1 MSRIAIDYTPAYE
14 QGGGIGRY
22 VRELTAALATEDPV
36 TDYRLFV
43 AGAQREQLPHPPGPN
58 FDWRTTIL
66 TPRWLARIWQ
76 RAQLPLPV
84 EIITGPVDLF
94 HATDF
99 VLPPTLPRTRSLLT
113 VHDLSFLRVP
123 DAASPSLRRYLEA
136 VAPRSVE
143 RADHVLA
150 DSQATKD
157 DLIEIYRTPADKI
170 SVLYSGVDA
179 RFDPVMD
186 QMTLKAVL
194 DKHNLKDIKYVLSVG
209 TVQPRKNY
217 SGAIRAL
224 SRIRDQGIDL
234 HYAVAGG
241 PGWLEDEMYRS
252 IRETAMEDRVHIL
265 GFVPDE
271 DLPALYSGA
280 RALLALS
287 LYEGFGL
294 PVLEAMACGTP
305 VITSNLSSLPE
316 VAGDAGI
323 LVDPLDS
330 EAISDAIVKTL
341 TDAALRQQL
350 VAAGFER
357 VKRFSWASA
366 ASQLKAIY
374 DAMLDGSSNTIIR

>member
-1 MSRIAIDYTPAYE
+1 MPRIAIDYTPAYE

-22 VRELTAALATEDPV
+22 VRELTAALAIEDPV

-43 AGAQREQLPHPPGPN
+43 AGSKRERLPHPPGPN

-66 TPRWLARIWQ
+66 TPHWLARIWQ

-84 EIITGPVDLF
+84 EAFTGLVDLF

-99 VLPPTLPRTRSLLT
+99 VLPPTLPRARSLLT
-113 VHDLSFLRVP
+113 VHDLSFIRVP

-136 VAPRSVE
+136 VVPRSVE

-157 DLIEIYRTPADKI
+157 DLIEIYRTPPDKI
-170 SVLYSGVDA
+170 SVLYSAVDG
-179 RFDPVMD
+179 RFGRVTDEMAL
-186 QMTLKAVL
+186 QEVL
-194 DKHNLKDIKYVLSVG
+194 NRHNLKDIKYVLSVG

-224 SRIRDQGIDL
+224 SKIRDQGIDL

-241 PGWLEDEMYRS
+241 RGWLEDEMYRS

-280 RALLALS
+280 RALLAVS

-323 LVDPLDS
+323 LVDPLDT
-330 EAISDAIVKTL
+330 EAISDAIMRLL

-350 VAAGFER
+350 VAAGFEH
-357 VKRFSWASA
+357 VKRFSWTSA
-366 ASQLKAIY
+366 ASQLKSIY
-374 DAMLDGSSNTIIR
+374 DAMLGL

>member
-22 VRELTAALATEDPV
+22 ARELTAALAGEDPV

-43 AGAQREQLPHPPGPN
+43 AGSKREQLPQPPGPN
-58 FDWRTTIL
+58 FDWRPTIL

-76 RAQLPLPV
+76 RARMPLPV
-84 EIITGPVDLF
+84 EAFTGTVDLF

-123 DAASPSLRRYLEA
+123 DAASPSLRQYLEA
-136 VAPRSVE
+136 VVPRSVA

-150 DSQATKD
+150 DSHATKD

-170 SVLYSGVDA
+170 SVLHSGVDG
-179 RFDPVMD
+179 RFSPVTD
-186 QMTLKAVL
+186 RKALKDVL
-194 DKHNLKDIKYVLSVG
+194 DRHNLTDKEYVLSVG

-224 SRIRDQGIDL
+224 SRIRDQGIDV
-234 HYAVAGG
+234 HYAIAGG
-241 PGWLEDEMYRS
+241 SGWLEDEMYRS
-252 IRETAMEDRVHIL
+252 IRETAMDDRAHIL
-265 GFVPDE
+265 GFVPDQ

-280 RALLALS
+280 RALLAVS

-323 LVDPLDS
+323 LVDPLDN
-330 EAISDAIVKTL
+330 EAISDAILSTL
-341 TDAALRQQL
+341 TDADLRQQR
-350 VAAGFER
+350 VAAGFAQ
-357 VKRFSWASA
+357 VKHFTWARA
-366 ASQLKAIY
+366 ASQLKSIY
-374 DAMLDGSSNTIIR
+374 DAMLRG

>member
-22 VRELTAALATEDPV
+22 VRELTAALALEDPV

-43 AGAQREQLPHPPGPN
+43 AGSKRNQLSHPPGPN

-84 EIITGPVDLF
+84 EAFTGPVDLF

-99 VLPPTLPRTRSLLT
+99 VLPPTFPRTRSLLT
-113 VHDLSFLRVP
+113 VHDLSFIRVP

-136 VAPRSVE
+136 VVPRSVK

-157 DLIEIYRTPADKI
+157 DLMEFYRTPADKI
-170 SVLYSGVDA
+170 SVLYSAVDS
-179 RFDPVMD
+179 RFGPVTD
-186 QMTLKAVL
+186 ESALQEVL
-194 DKHNLKDIKYVLSVG
+194 DRHGLKDLAYVLSVG

-224 SRIRDQGIDL
+224 SRLRDEGIDL

-241 PGWLEDEMYRS
+241 SGWLEDEMYRS
-252 IRETAMEDRVHIL
+252 IRDTAMDDRVHIL

-280 RALLALS
+280 RALLAVS

-316 VAGDAGI
+316 VAGDAGV
-323 LVDPLDS
+323 LVDPLDT
-330 EAISDAIVKTL
+330 EAISDAIRRLL
-341 TDAALRQQL
+341 TDGALRKQL
-350 VAAGFER
+350 VAAGFEH
-357 VKRFSWASA
+357 VKRFSWARA
-366 ASQLKAIY
+366 ASQLKSIY
-374 DAMLDGSSNTIIR
+374 DELLG

>member
-22 VRELTAALATEDPV
+22 VRELTAAMALEDPV

-43 AGAQREQLPHPPGPN
+43 AGSKRNQLSHPPGPN

-76 RAQLPLPV
+76 RARVPLPV
-84 EIITGPVDLF
+84 EAFTGPVDLF

-99 VLPPTLPRTRSLLT
+99 VMPPTLPRTRSLLT
-113 VHDLSFLRVP
+113 VHDLSFIRVP

-136 VAPRSVE
+136 VVPRSVK

-157 DLIEIYRTPADKI
+157 DLMEFYRTPADKI
-170 SVLYSGVDA
+170 SVLYSAVDS
-179 RFDPVMD
+179 RFGRVTDESAL
-186 QMTLKAVL
+186 QEVL
-194 DKHNLKDIKYVLSVG
+194 DRHGLKDLAYVLSVG

-224 SRIRDQGIDL
+224 SRLRDEGIDL

-241 PGWLEDEMYRS
+241 SGWLEDEMYRS
-252 IRETAMEDRVHIL
+252 IRDTAMDDRVHIL
-265 GFVPDE
+265 GFIPDE

-280 RALLALS
+280 RALLAVS

-323 LVDPLDS
+323 LVDPLDT
-330 EAISDAIVKTL
+330 EAISDAIMRLL
-341 TDAALRQQL
+341 TDAALRKQL
-350 VAAGFER
+350 VAAGLEH
-357 VKRFSWASA
+357 VKRFSWARA
-366 ASQLKAIY
+366 ASQLKSIY
-374 DAMLDGSSNTIIR
+374 DELLG

>member
-22 VRELTAALATEDPV
+22 VRELTAALALEDPV

-43 AGAQREQLPHPPGPN
+43 AGSKRNQLSRPPGPN

-76 RAQLPLPV
+76 RAQVPLPV
-84 EIITGPVDLF
+84 EAFTGPVDLF

-113 VHDLSFLRVP
+113 VHDLSFIRVP

-136 VAPRSVE
+136 VVPRSVK

-150 DSQATKD
+150 DSRATKN
-157 DLIEIYRTPADKI
+157 DLMEFYRTPADKI
-170 SVLYSGVDA
+170 SVLYSAVDSQFSRVTDESA
-179 RFDPVMD
+179 L
-186 QMTLKAVL
+186 QEVL
-194 DKHNLKDIKYVLSVG
+194 DRHGLKDLAYVLSVG

-224 SRIRDQGIDL
+224 SRLRDAGIDL

-241 PGWLEDEMYRS
+241 GGWLEDEMYRS
-252 IRETAMEDRVHIL
+252 IRDTAMDDRVHIL

-271 DLPALYSGA
+271 DLSALYSGA
-280 RALLALS
+280 RALLAVS

-323 LVDPLDS
+323 LVDPLDTA
-330 EAISDAIVKTL
+330 AISDAIMRLL
-341 TDAALRQQL
+341 TDASLRKQL
-350 VAAGFER
+350 VAAGSEH
-357 VKRFSWASA
+357 VKRFSWARA
-366 ASQLKAIY
+366 ASQLKSIY
-374 DAMLDGSSNTIIR
+374 DELLG

>member
-22 VRELTAALATEDPV
+22 VRELTAALAIEDPA
-36 TDYRLFV
+36 TDYRLFA
-43 AGAQREQLPHPPGPN
+43 AGAKRERLPNPPGSN
-58 FDWRTTIL
+58 FEWRTTIL

-84 EIITGPVDLF
+84 EAFTGLVDLF

-99 VLPPTLPRTRSLLT
+99 VLPPTLPRARSLLT
-113 VHDLSFLRVP
+113 VHDLSFIRAP
-123 DAASPSLRRYLEA
+123 NAASPPLRRYLEA
-136 VAPRSVE
+136 VVPRSVE

-157 DLIEIYRTPADKI
+157 DLIEIYRTPADKV
-170 SVLYSGVDA
+170 SVLYSAVDGCFA
-179 RFDPVMD
+179 RVTDEMAL
-186 QMTLKAVL
+186 QEVL
-194 DKHNLKDIKYVLSVG
+194 DRHDLKDKTYALSVG

-224 SRIRDQGIDL
+224 SKIRDQGIDL

-241 PGWLEDEMYRS
+241 SGWLEDEIYRS

-280 RALLALS
+280 RALLAVS

-323 LVDPLDS
+323 LVDPLDT
-330 EAISDAIVKTL
+330 EAISDAIMRLL
-341 TDAALRQQL
+341 TDVALRQQL
-350 VAAGFER
+350 VAAGFEH

-366 ASQLKAIY
+366 ASQLKSIY
-374 DAMLDGSSNTIIR
+374 DEMLGV

>member
-22 VRELTAALATEDPV
+22 VRELTAALAVKDPL

-43 AGAQREQLPHPPGPN
+43 AGSKRERLPHPPGPN

-76 RAQLPLPV
+76 RAHLPLPV
-84 EIITGPVDLF
+84 EAFTGPVDLF

-99 VLPPTLPRTRSLLT
+99 VLPPTLPQTRNLLT

-136 VAPRSVE
+136 VVPRSVE

-170 SVLYSGVDA
+170 SVLYSGVDS
-179 RFDPVMD
+179 RFG
-186 QMTLKAVL
+186 AVTDEMAL
-194 DKHNLKDIKYVLSVG
+194 SDVLERHNLKDIAYVLSVG

-217 SGAIRAL
+217 SRAIRAL
-224 SRIRDQGIDL
+224 SKIRDQGIDL

-241 PGWLEDEMYRS
+241 SGWLEDEMYRS
-252 IRETAMEDRVHIL
+252 IKESAMEDYVHIL

-280 RALLALS
+280 RALLAVS

-316 VAGDAGI
+316 VAGAAGI
-323 LVDPLDS
+323 LVDPLDN
-330 EAISDAIVKTL
+330 EAISDAIVRTL

-350 VAAGFER
+350 VAVGFEHI
-357 VKRFSWASA
+357 KRFSWASA
-366 ASQLKAIY
+366 ASQLKSIY
-374 DAMLDGSSNTIIR
+374 DYILGA

>member
-1 MSRIAIDYTPAYE
+1 MSRIAIDYTAAYE

-22 VRELTAALATEDPV
+22 VRELTAALAVEDAV

-43 AGAQREQLPHPPGPN
+43 AGAKRAQLPRPPGVN
-58 FDWRTTIL
+58 FNWRPTIL

-84 EIITGPVDLF
+84 ETFTGAVDLF

-123 DAASPSLRRYLEA
+123 DAASASLRRYLEA
-136 VAPRSVE
+136 VVPRSVA
-143 RADHVLA
+143 RADQVLA

-170 SVLYSGVDA
+170 SVLYSAVDG
-179 RFDPVMD
+179 RFGRVTDEIA
-186 QMTLKAVL
+186 LRAVL
-194 DKHNLKDIKYVLSVG
+194 DRHGLNDKTFVLSVG

-217 SGAIRAL
+217 SRAIRAL
-224 SRIRDQGIDL
+224 SKIRDQGIDL
-234 HYAVAGG
+234 HYAIAGG
-241 PGWLEDEMYRS
+241 SGWLEDEMYRS
-252 IRETAMEDRVHIL
+252 IRESALEDRVHIL

-280 RALLALS
+280 RALLAVS

-294 PVLEAMACGTP
+294 PVLEAMACGTA
-305 VITSNLSSLPE
+305 VITSDLSSLPE

-323 LVDPLDS
+323 LVNPLDTD
-330 EAISDAIVKTL
+330 AISAAMMRLL
-341 TDAALRQQL
+341 TDSTLRQRL
-350 VAAGFER
+350 AAAGIEH
-357 VKRFSWASA
+357 VKRFSWAKSA
-366 ASQLKAIY
+366 RQLKSIY
-374 DAMLDGSSNTIIR
+374 DDMLGL

>member
-1 MSRIAIDYTPAYE
+1 MPRIAIDYTPAYE

-22 VRELTAALATEDPV
+22 VRELTAALAIEDPV

-43 AGAQREQLPHPPGPN
+43 AGSKRERLPHPPGPN
-58 FDWRTTIL
+58 FDWCRTIL

-84 EIITGPVDLF
+84 EAFTGLVDLF

-99 VLPPTLPRTRSLLT
+99 VLPPTLPRARSLLT
-113 VHDLSFLRVP
+113 VHDLSFIRVP
-123 DAASPSLRRYLEA
+123 DAASPSLKRYLEA
-136 VAPRSVE
+136 VVPRSVE

-157 DLIEIYRTPADKI
+157 DLIEIYRTPPDKI
-170 SVLYSGVDA
+170 SVLYSAVDG
-179 RFDPVMD
+179 RFGRVTDEMAL
-186 QMTLKAVL
+186 QEVL
-194 DKHNLKDIKYVLSVG
+194 NRHNLKDIKYVLSVG

-224 SRIRDQGIDL
+224 SKIRDQGIDL

-241 PGWLEDEMYRS
+241 RGWLEDEMYRS

-280 RALLALS
+280 RALLAVS

-323 LVDPLDS
+323 LVDPLDT
-330 EAISDAIVKTL
+330 EAISDAIMRLL

-350 VAAGFER
+350 VAAGFEH
-357 VKRFSWASA
+357 VKRFSWTSA
-366 ASQLKAIY
+366 ASQLKSIY
-374 DAMLDGSSNTIIR
+374 DAMLGL

>member
-1 MSRIAIDYTPAYE
+1 MSRIAIDYTPACE

-22 VRELTAALATEDPV
+22 TRELTAALAEEDPE

-43 AGAQREQLPHPPGPN
+43 AGSKREQLPHPPGPN
-58 FDWRTTIL
+58 FHWRTTSL

-84 EIITGPVDLF
+84 EAFSGLVDLF

-113 VHDLSFLRVP
+113 VHDLSYVRVP
-123 DAASPSLRRYLEA
+123 DAARASLRRYLEA
-136 VAPRSVE
+136 VVPRSVD

-157 DLIEIYRTPADKI
+157 DLIEVYRTPANKI
-170 SVLYSGVDA
+170 TVLYSGVDG
-179 RFDPVMD
+179 RFSRVEDEMV
-186 QMTLKAVL
+186 LKAVL
-194 DKHNLKDIKYVLSVG
+194 DRHNLRDKEYVLSVG

-217 SGAIRAL
+217 GRAIRAL
-224 SRIRDQGIDL
+224 STARDQGIDL
-234 HYAVAGG
+234 YYAVAGG
-241 PGWLEDEMYRS
+241 SGWLEDEMYRS
-252 IRETAMEDRVHIL
+252 IRETTMEDRVHFL

-280 RALLALS
+280 RALLAVS

-294 PVLEAMACGTP
+294 PVLEAMGCGTP

-323 LVDPLDS
+323 QVDPLDT
-330 EAISDAIVKTL
+330 EAISAAIVNLL
-341 TDAALRQQL
+341 TDATLRQQL
-350 VAAGFER
+350 IAAGYEH
-357 VKRFSWASA
+357 VKRFSWAGA
-366 ASQLKAIY
+366 ARQLKSIY
-374 DAMLDGSSNTIIR
+374 DDMLGA

>member
-1 MSRIAIDYTPAYE
+1 VSRIAIDYTPAYE

-43 AGAQREQLPHPPGPN
+43 AGAKREQLPHPPRPN

-157 DLIEIYRTPADKI
+157 DLIEIYRTPANKI

-179 RFDPVMD
+179 RFGPVTD

-194 DKHNLKDIKYVLSVG
+194 DKHNLRDKKYVLSVG

-280 RALLALS
+280 RALLAVS

-323 LVDPLDS
+323 LVNPLDN
-330 EAISDAIVKTL
+330 EAISDAIMKTL

-366 ASQLKAIY
+366 ASQLKSIY

>member
-43 AGAQREQLPHPPGPN
+43 AGAKREQLPHPPGPN

-179 RFDPVMD
+179 RFGPVTD

-194 DKHNLKDIKYVLSVG
+194 DKHNLRDKKYVLSVG

-224 SRIRDQGIDL
+224 SRIRDHGIDL
-234 HYAVAGG
+234 HYVVAGG

-323 LVDPLDS
+323 LVNPLDS
-330 EAISDAIVKTL
+330 EAISDAIMKTL